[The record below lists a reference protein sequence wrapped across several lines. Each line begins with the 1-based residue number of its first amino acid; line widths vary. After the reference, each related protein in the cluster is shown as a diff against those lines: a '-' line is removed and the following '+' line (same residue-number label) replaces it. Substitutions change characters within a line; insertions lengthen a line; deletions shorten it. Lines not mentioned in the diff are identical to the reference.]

1 MIFKIQIG
9 VIMVENNIDTAAME
23 LSELLPLLQQKL
35 IKPFEQLSKSKLSPM
50 QFHVLFILEEQG
62 DLSMTELSN
71 KLLTSKQQMT
81 PIIDKLIECGFVE
94 RKHNEIDR
102 RVIEIALL
110 SSGKQ
115 FLEKQKMDIFDMLKN
130 KMQILSDD
138 DLSTL
143 YKALLEIRRII
154 NKLS

>member
-1 MIFKIQIG
+1 MKIK
-9 VIMVENNIDTAAME
+9 NIDAITME
-23 LSELLPLLQQKL
+23 LSGLLPLFQQKL
-35 IKPFEQLSKSKLSPM
+35 IKPSEHLAKSKISPM
-50 QFHVLFILEEQG
+50 QFYVLFKLEEKG
-62 DLSMTELSN
+62 DLSMTQISN
-71 KLLTSKQQMT
+71 ELLTSKQQMT

-102 RVIEIALL
+102 RVIEITLL